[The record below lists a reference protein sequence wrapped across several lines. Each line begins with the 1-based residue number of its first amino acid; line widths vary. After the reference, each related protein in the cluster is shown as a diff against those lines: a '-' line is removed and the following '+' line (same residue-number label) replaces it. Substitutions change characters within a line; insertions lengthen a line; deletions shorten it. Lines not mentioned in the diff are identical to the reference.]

1 MKKIYGLV
9 LASNQQSKKSYV
21 DGKVRNI
28 QISIHLKMIFQQCV
42 KFEKITD
49 FYKYIHKVSF
59 SLPPILY
66 PSLFKIQLICI
77 MFYIVT

>member
-21 DGKVRNI
+21 DGKVKNI

-42 KFEKITD
+42 KLEKITD
-49 FYKYIHKVSF
+49 FYKY
-59 SLPPILY
+59 
-66 PSLFKIQLICI
+66 
-77 MFYIVT
+77 T